1 MALIQTPKRLAAFAD
16 LYRRLAQ
23 LTVSGVPLIL
33 ALKNIQQHPPSA
45 DFRAPLERTLSGLA
59 DGSTFSQ
66 SIQLNGGWLPQFD
79 IALIEA
85 GEQSGRL
92 DKSMNLLAMFYDE
105 RARNARQMI
114 SDLAYP
120 VALMHFA
127 IFVLP
132 FPELFLT
139 GNVVGYLLKTVGVLV
154 PVYALLLLFLIA
166 SQGQH
171 GEKWRAMMEELLHHI
186 PMLGSARRNL
196 ALARLTAAL
205 QALLS
210 AGVNIF
216 NAWEMAANA
225 SGSPALRKAVTS
237 WRPSLESGETPGDI
251 LSRDGTFPEL
261 FSSHYRTGEMSGSLD
276 SSLGH
281 LHTIYFDMGTQQARA
296 LARWVPR
303 CIYFVVM
310 LVVAWTVL
318 HMWMGIFEQTQRVL
332 DE

>member
-33 ALKNIQQHPPSA
+33 ALKNIQQHPPSPE
-45 DFRAPLERTLSGLA
+45 FRAPLERTLSGLS

-66 SIQLNGGWLPQFD
+66 SLQLNGGWLPQFD

-171 GEKWRAMMEELLHHI
+171 GEKWRAMMEEFLHHI

-225 SGSPALRKAVTS
+225 SGSPALRKAVAS

-251 LSRDGTFPEL
+251 LSRDSTFPEL
-261 FSSHYRTGEMSGSLD
+261 FASHYRTGEMSGSLD
-276 SSLGH
+276 DSLGH

-303 CIYFVVM
+303 CIYFGVVI
-310 LVVAWTVL
+310 VIAWRILTF
-318 HMWMGIFEQTQRVL
+318 WMGYFGQIQRVL
-332 DE
+332 GE